1 MREFGKK
8 YDGNV
13 QEALR
18 GVQRERMAAAGLD
31 ANFAEIDK
39 SERKRKWVA
48 SQEVESEASGSG
60 PPKDPIEPRAAKNG
74 MFFVVSFHPF
84 LTSIARMM
92 PTPSPKK
99 PLPVIGHGNAQ
110 RSRLLTSS
118 KLPTTVS
125 VCFFR

>member
-1 MREFGKK
+1 MREFGEK
-8 YDGNV
+8 YHGNV

-60 PPKDPIEPRAAKNG
+60 TRSDPTEPRAAKNG
-74 MFFVVSFHPF
+74 EF
-84 LTSIARMM
+84 IAM
-92 PTPSPKK
+92 PSP
-99 PLPVIGHGNAQ
+99 LV
-110 RSRLLTSS
+110 
-118 KLPTTVS
+118 
-125 VCFFR
+125 